1 MQHACSRTIGGS
13 NGPTSFALPNKN
25 PACSR
30 VWVPSVGMALNNA
43 TFVLQAKPGTQAAN
57 GLTSWEYDSS
67 LPSNLVSAYT
77 GANCDGISTTGVKPN
92 SGTLCQASS
101 SQAQAYILLQ
111 GSSGSSGSVYNDNAL
126 AVTLDPGYCNC

>member
-1 MQHACSRTIGGS
+1 
-13 NGPTSFALPNKN
+13 
-25 PACSR
+25 
-30 VWVPSVGMALNNA
+30 MALNNA

-77 GANCDGISTTGVKPN
+77 GANCDGIFTTGVKPN

-111 GSSGSSGSVYNDNAL
+111 GSSGSSGSVYNDNVL